1 MSKLNAFTVEIEID
15 RSKAEVWE
23 IIFKRFGE
31 ANNFNP
37 LIIASHY
44 EAGPIGEVGT
54 ERKCE
59 ITPGNW
65 VHEKISAVRGEMDEM
80 DIEILDG
87 GLPMVAEMKATFQL
101 KAIDANRTKV
111 TLIGGG
117 AHQTCIDVCHH
128 EGADDQQ
135 VSRNA
140 NRFEVPHGDRWIGV
154 RRKHQ
159 GNQEN
164 IYTREQGI

>member
-1 MSKLNAFTVEIEID
+1 MSKLNAFTAEIEID

-117 AHQTCIDVCHH
+117 
-128 EGADDQQ
+128 GAP
-135 VSRNA
+135 NL
-140 NRFEVPHGDRWIGV
+140 H
-154 RRKHQ
+154 
-159 GNQEN
+159 
-164 IYTREQGI
+164 